1 MTSREGNDC
10 RSVIA
15 DLDHLFSE
23 GTTVAEVNL
32 SSGDDLQ
39 VVQAASGSFHVQFEI
54 EKNEANRLKFLD
66 VDSPTAGG
74 VGVVFAR
81 VIGAGEIGAVE
92 ERNGSVRT
100 FLLHRC
106 F

>member
-1 MTSREGNDC
+1 MASRESNDC
-10 RSVIA
+10 RSVIT

-23 GTTVAEVNL
+23 GATIAEVDL

-39 VVQAASGSFHVQFEI
+39 VVEATSGSFHVQFEI

-74 VGVVFAR
+74 STVVFAR

-92 ERNGSVRT
+92 ERN
-100 FLLHRC
+100 
-106 F
+106 